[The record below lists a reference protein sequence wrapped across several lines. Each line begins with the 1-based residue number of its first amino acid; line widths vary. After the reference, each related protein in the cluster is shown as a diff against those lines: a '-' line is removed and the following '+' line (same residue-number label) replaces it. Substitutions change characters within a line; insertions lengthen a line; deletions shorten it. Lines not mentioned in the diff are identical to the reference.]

1 MVCLRCTGVGDCGGA
16 EGGGAEFEG
25 GPEEEV
31 EVEHVVLRDLCQ
43 YLYRWRIK

>member
-1 MVCLRCTGVGDCGGA
+1 MVGRGVWADVVGLGRACVGDCGGA

-31 EVEHVVLRDLCQ
+31 EVEHVVL
-43 YLYRWRIK
+43 